1 MTRLDSV
8 IRRLMTQRSLLD
20 WASRE
25 IARKP
30 GLVIE
35 LGLGNGRTYDHLRDR
50 LPGRDIYVFERSL
63 AAHPGCLPPDG
74 KLIIGDIF
82 DTLPVFTSRFGA
94 GSSILI
100 HADLGSGDQVEND
113 KLAARLS
120 PLIMPLLAPAVSC
133 WPTGPLPCPDAPTSR
148 PRVEWRRAD
157 TSPTGVER
165 AADSMLPSP
174 SGRRFLDQRQA
185 FATERVGLRSSQ
197 GRGLEAGLQNSYLS

>member
-25 IARKP
+25 IGHKP

-35 LGLGNGRTYDHLRDR
+35 LGLGNGRTYDHLRNR
-50 LPGRDIYVFERSL
+50 LPDRDIYVFERSI

-74 KLIIGDIF
+74 KLIIGDVF
-82 DTLPVFTSRFGA
+82 DTLPVFASRFGA

-100 HADLGSGDQVEND
+100 HADLGTGDQAENE

-120 PLIMPLLAPAVSC
+120 PMIMPLLAPGGLMLADRPFDLPACTDVS
-133 WPTGPLPCPDAPTSR
+133 TQA
-148 PRVEWRRAD
+148 
-157 TSPTGVER
+157 GVEE
-165 AADSMLPSP
+165 
-174 SGRRFLDQRQA
+174 GRY
-185 FATERVGLRSSQ
+185 FAYRR
-197 GRGLEAGLQNSYLS
+197 